1 MIALVLGILYFRQV
15 LDQAGVMNITGVLF
29 LFLTTMTF
37 QNFFAVVNV
46 SITIIYDNKYM
57 YYCLKIDTFNFSIF
71 KQIFLVNF
79 KLLFLGFLFGASNFH
94 ARTPEWN
101 VPN

>member
-46 SITIIYDNKYM
+46 S
-57 YYCLKIDTFNFSIF
+57 CS
-71 KQIFLVNF
+71 
-79 KLLFLGFLFGASNFH
+79 
-94 ARTPEWN
+94 
-101 VPN
+101 